1 MKSLFIFSEELS
13 RVEFSTDHLFKP
25 VRARNTLDLCER
37 YGLLGGPSTQVI
49 PPLPASPEQLAL
61 FHEAE
66 YVDILERIDSGEF
79 DMEMFG
85 RGLGTE
91 ENPVFQ
97 HFLDWCLQTTG
108 ATLTGVEALDADEAD
123 VAFNPLG
130 GFHHAGRGGAEGFCY
145 VNDVGVAVETLLARG
160 RRVAVVDL
168 DAHHGN
174 GVQDGFYE
182 DDRVLTISLHES
194 GRTLYPWAGE
204 ETLIGEGRGRGFN
217 VNVPLEVKT
226 DDEVYLMA
234 FHEIVPPL
242 LEAFSADIVI
252 SEIGADTIISDPL
265 THLRLTNNGYKE
277 AVTTLGA
284 LAPKFLALGAGGYDL
299 FRTSRCWTLAW
310 AGLNRLTPKDE
321 FAGLVGGMMFGPEME
336 MGSLYDRPLLTK
348 GPDREK
354 AEEEA
359 RRVIRSIKETVF
371 PILGAGK

>member
-1 MKSLFIFSEELS
+1 MKSLFIFSDDLS
-13 RVEFSTDHLFKP
+13 RVEFSMDHLFKP

-37 YGLLGGPSTQVI
+37 YGLLDGDSTRVV

-61 FHEAE
+61 FHEE
-66 YVDILERIDSGEF
+66 GYIDTLQRIDSGEF

-97 HFLDWCLQTTG
+97 RLLGWCLQTTG
-108 ATLTGVEALDADEAD
+108 ATLTGMEALDAGEAD
-123 VAFNPLG
+123 LAFNPLG
-130 GFHHAGRGGAEGFCY
+130 GFHHAGRSGAEGFCY

-194 GRTLYPWAGE
+194 GRTLYPWTGD
-204 ETLIGEGRGRGFN
+204 ETQIGEGRGLGFN

-242 LEAFSADIVI
+242 LEAFSPDIII

-277 AVTTLGA
+277 AVTTLGG
-284 LAPKFLALGAGGYDL
+284 LAPKFLALGAGGYDI

-310 AGLNRLTPKDE
+310 AGLNGLEPKDE

-354 AEEEA
+354 AEAEA
-359 RRVIRSIKETVF
+359 RRVIRSIRETVF
-371 PILGAGK
+371 PILGANN

>member
-284 LAPKFLALGAGGYDL
+284 LAPKFLALGAGGYDI